1 MIISLIQNKSY
12 IIQIYTEYLIISDIS
27 GQMIY
32 IILYANKISRKK
44 FFCLAVKYFENLEN
58 FSNINEIS

>member
-27 GQMIY
+27 GQMIH
-32 IILYANKISRKK
+32 IILYANKISRKRK
-44 FFCLAVKYFENLEN
+44 IFL
-58 FSNINEIS
+58 FSSKVF